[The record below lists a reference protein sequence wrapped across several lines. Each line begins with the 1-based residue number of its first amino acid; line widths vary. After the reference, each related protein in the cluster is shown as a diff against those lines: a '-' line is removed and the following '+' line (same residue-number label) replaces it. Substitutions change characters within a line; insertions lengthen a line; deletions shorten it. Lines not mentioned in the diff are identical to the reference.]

1 MKELLLITV
10 LLVSSVSF
18 GQKKSKRKPNL
29 KLTNALVIGQVD
41 TAEDRYSLEINLTD
55 MFTRNG
61 VKTAPSL
68 NILKLGNDSQLLA
81 TDSLG
86 QIVKAK
92 GYDTY
97 VLVSV
102 KGYDHKF
109 HVTNLSDDFETALG
123 QASFFDL
130 YREGIVSISFEFK
143 FFREGKCVHA
153 EVIKC
158 GNVGSRESVL
168 KRLRK
173 KTTKRIVK
181 RWK

>member
-1 MKELLLITV
+1 MKQLLLVAI

-18 GQKKSKRKPNL
+18 GQKKSKKKVNL
-29 KLTNALVIGQVD
+29 NLTNALVIGQVD

-55 MFTRNG
+55 LFSRNG
-61 VKTAPSL
+61 VKTTPSL
-68 NILKLGNDSQLLA
+68 NVLKLGNDAQILA
-81 TDSLG
+81 TDSLN
-86 QIVKAK
+86 QIVKSK
-92 GYDTY
+92 GIDTY

-102 KGYDHKF
+102 KGYDHRF
-109 HVTNLSDDFETALG
+109 QPTNLADDFETALG

-143 FFREGKCVHA
+143 FFRDGKCVHA
-153 EVIKC
+153 EVVKC
-158 GNVGSRESVL
+158 GNVGSRETVL

-173 KTTKRIVK
+173 KTAKRINK